1 MKKILICDC
10 RETDCSLL
18 CAGLSKES
26 GSYSVK
32 LVFSPKDM
40 KNTLTSFSPDVVLCG
55 SDFCGIPIGELSG
68 AFPSLKD
75 APVIYIHDL
84 SRSIDTELSKVSDV
98 ICTPLRLQELILRIE
113 MRTVR
118 NASQNVFTNG
128 ALTID
133 HELCRVTVNGDEV
146 HLTMFEYKL
155 LCILA
160 RSCGWVVRYEDVLS
174 ELWDN
179 PVGSEVGALRVYINA
194 IRRKLGKTEDGESY
208 VQTHMGMGYCMP
220 VLN

>member
-26 GSYSVK
+26 SSYSVK

-40 KNTLTSFSPDVVLCG
+40 KSVLTAFSPDVVLCG

-68 AFPSLKD
+68 TFSSLKD
-75 APVIYIHDL
+75 VPIIYIHDL
-84 SRSIDTELSKVSDV
+84 TQKPTSELSRVSDV
-98 ICTPLRLQELILRIE
+98 ICTPIKLQELILRIE
-113 MRTVR
+113 IRTVKTQ
-118 NASQNVFTNG
+118 AQSVFVNG

-133 HELCRVTVNGDEV
+133 HELCRVTVNGEDI

-160 RSCGWVVRYEDVLS
+160 RSCGRVVRYEDVLS

-194 IRRKLGKTEDGESY
+194 IRRKLGKTKDGESY

>member
-18 CAGLSKES
+18 CAGLSKENS
-26 GSYSVK
+26 DYSVK
-32 LVFSPKDM
+32 LVFSQKDI
-40 KNTLTSFSPDVVLCG
+40 KTELASFSPDVALCG
-55 SDFCGIPIGELSG
+55 ADFCGIPINELSG
-68 AFPSLKD
+68 AFPSLGEV
-75 APVIYIHDL
+75 PIIYIH
-84 SRSIDTELSKVSDV
+84 ELSSAPKAELDRISDI
-98 ICTPLRLQELILRIE
+98 ICTPIRLQELILRIE
-113 MRTVR
+113 MRTRKVQ
-118 NASQNVFTNG
+118 SQNVFTNG

-133 HELCRVTVNGDEV
+133 HELCHVTVNGKDV

-160 RSCGWVVRYEDVLS
+160 RSCGRVVRYEDVLS

-194 IRRKLGKTEDGESY
+194 IRRKLGKTADGESY
-208 VQTHMGMGYCMP
+208 VQTHMGIGYCMP

>member
-18 CAGLSKES
+18 CAGLSKEN

-40 KNTLTSFSPDVVLCG
+40 KNTLTSFSPDVILCG

-68 AFPSLKD
+68 TFVPLKEV
-75 APVIYIHDL
+75 PIIYIHDL
-84 SRSIDTELSKVSDV
+84 SKPISTEFSRVSDV

-113 MRTVR
+113 MRTVKA
-118 NASQNVFTNG
+118 ASQSVFTNG

-160 RSCGWVVRYEDVLS
+160 RSCGRVVRYEDVLS

-194 IRRKLGKTEDGESY
+194 IRRKLGKTDDGESY

>member
-18 CAGLSKES
+18 CAGLSKENS
-26 GSYSVK
+26 SYSVK
-32 LVFSPKDM
+32 LVFSPNDM
-40 KNTLTSFSPDVVLCG
+40 KNVLKSFSPDVVLCG
-55 SDFCGIPIGELSG
+55 SDFCGIPIGGLTG

-84 SRSIDTELSKVSDV
+84 SRPIDAELSKISDV

-113 MRTVR
+113 MRTVKT
-118 NASQNVFTNG
+118 ASQNVFTNG

-133 HELCRVTVNGDEV
+133 HRLCRVTVNGNDV

-160 RSCGWVVRYEDVLS
+160 RSCGRVVRYEDVLS

>member
-1 MKKILICDC
+1 MKKVLICDC

-18 CAGLSKES
+18 CAGLSKENS
-26 GSYSVK
+26 SYSVK

-40 KNTLTSFSPDVVLCG
+40 KNVLTSFSPDVVLCG

-68 AFPSLKD
+68 TFNSLKD
-75 APVIYIHDL
+75 VPMIYIHDL
-84 SRSIDTELSKVSDV
+84 STPISTELSQVSDV
-98 ICTPLRLQELILRIE
+98 ICTPLRLLELILRIE
-113 MRTVR
+113 MRT
-118 NASQNVFTNG
+118 AKTALQNVFTNG

-133 HELCRVTVNGDEV
+133 YELCRVTVNDSEI

-160 RSCGWVVRYEDVLS
+160 RCCGRVVRYEDVLS

-194 IRRKLGKTEDGESY
+194 IRRKLGKTNDGESY

-220 VLN
+220 TLN